1 MTLRELG
8 GPIVTM
14 LEAYGT
20 EEWIAK
26 ETDRLALDNMFNR
39 LTDLYNTAVNKISLL
54 FSHLIFPV

>member
-20 EEWIAK
+20 EEWIVK
-26 ETDRLALDNMFNR
+26 ETDRLALDNMFNG
-39 LTDLYNTAVNKISLL
+39 LTNLYHTAVNFLL
-54 FSHLIFPV
+54 FLI